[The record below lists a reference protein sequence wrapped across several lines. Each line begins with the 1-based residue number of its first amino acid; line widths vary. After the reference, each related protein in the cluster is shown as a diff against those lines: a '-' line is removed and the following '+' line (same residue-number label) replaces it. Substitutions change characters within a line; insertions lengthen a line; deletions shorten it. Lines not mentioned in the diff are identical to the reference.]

1 MYLPLLA
8 KYSLALFKIK
18 HFLLQ
23 SPMCSRSEIEHALV
37 FKFEPPETKDTN
49 IPTLYPHMIPSDH
62 DQQVGRKI
70 MSTKNVIRILSKYL
84 FKMKLYK

>member
-70 MSTKNVIRILSKYL
+70 KSPKNVIRKIK
-84 FKMKLYK
+84 